1 MTRDKNLVSVLEADW
16 KRAPLEGSDRAMLKY
31 VEKLTRT
38 PWDMIRSDIDVLRE
52 QGFSDSGILD
62 INQVAS
68 YYAFANRIAN
78 GLGLELEAV
87 HNDDEQ

>member
-1 MTRDKNLVSVLEADW
+1 MSILVVDW
-16 KRAPLEGSDRAMLKY
+16 TQAPLEGLDRAMLKY

-38 PWDMIRSDIDVLRE
+38 PWDMMRSDIDVLRE
-52 QGFSDSGILD
+52 KGFSDSGILD

-87 HNDDEQ
+87 HNDDEK

>member
-1 MTRDKNLVSVLEADW
+1 MSMLEADW
-16 KRAPLEGSDRAMLKY
+16 ERAPLEGSDRAMLKY

-38 PWDMIRSDIDVLRE
+38 PWDMMLSDIDVLRE

-62 INQVAS
+62 INHVAS

>member
-62 INQVAS
+62 INHVAS

>member
-1 MTRDKNLVSVLEADW
+1 MSILEADW
-16 KRAPLEGSDRAMLKY
+16 KQAPLEGSDRAMLNY

-38 PWDMIRSDIDVLRE
+38 PCDMIRSDIDVLRE

-62 INQVAS
+62 INHVAS